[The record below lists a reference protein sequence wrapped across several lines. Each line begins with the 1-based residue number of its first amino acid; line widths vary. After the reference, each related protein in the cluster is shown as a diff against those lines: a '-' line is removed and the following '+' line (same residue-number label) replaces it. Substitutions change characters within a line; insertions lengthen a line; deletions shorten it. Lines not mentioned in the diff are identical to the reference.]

1 MMESLGGK
9 SSGEILANCEVC
21 IKFIEAGCT
30 FSAAT
35 VRRLR
40 LLVELRGRS
49 TGTSKELL
57 VRLTDDSDP
66 FFLFTCLVCEEDYH
80 ALRQHQGLLIDF
92 SAFPHKFVEL
102 VNTCIRESEKDSPK
116 FVLALHCADDGG
128 DRAALEVVE
137 VNMFKHL
144 CHLSLTLTPASTQ
157 LKLSHL
163 AECCK
168 ALKAEVRAKEREAE
182 ENAKQLEHQLRS
194 TQDILAKT
202 SREAQELRSELNHQI
217 SLSSEKQAQLLSQ
230 EKDKL
235 LKIQSDADRRA
246 DRERRDLEAKM
257 SHRIDQLQ
265 AKVSSLT
272 AQNSELSEK
281 RQRAEGSVK
290 ELRSRLSSAEGNL
303 ERCRQELGHTKKINA
318 HLDKD
323 YHSKMSSVRELESR
337 VSHLEGELRS
347 KDTSLGHTQE
357 MLESLQQQKR
367 SLEEALEEKQ
377 QKLAKR
383 ENSIQMLYA
392 ELQKSLDVIKKLQK
406 KIKEEHM
413 TSKVRGAALVEQDK
427 LVTEKD
433 SKVVELSEQVQ
444 QIATKLSQLTLDK
457 ERLQSEHREAKEK
470 LLEHE
475 KTLDT
480 NEKVI
485 SWLNKQLN
493 EAEMAGAVI
502 KRAPLTEAY
511 LTSQSHGVQG
521 PRFPSAGL
529 PTELAHSTPLSNT
542 LRSLP
547 TVSSSGR
554 SGGGHSTLSSLRTL
568 AHIPP
573 IPEEIS
579 PRTSHVSPTDKEI
592 SPVDKENMQGLDPK
606 FFEPTGASAVHVHG
620 LLRANYQRTSHKETA
635 IQSRDFVADSNKQG
649 GRGESRGGRGGGAP
663 RLGRGRGIG
672 ERKPAEATRKFGTA
686 TSRASNYFPRS

>member
-1 MMESLGGK
+1 MESLGGK
-9 SSGEILANCEVC
+9 SGGDILANCEVC
-21 IKFIEAGCT
+21 IKFIEAGCAVA
-30 FSAAT
+30 AAT

-40 LLVELRGRS
+40 LLVELRGRT

-66 FFLFTCLVCEEDYH
+66 FFLFTCIVCEEDYH
-80 ALRQHQGLLIDF
+80 GLRQSQGLLIDF

-102 VNTCIRESEKDSPK
+102 VNTCIRESGKDSPK
-116 FVLALHCADDGG
+116 FVLALRCSDSGG
-128 DRAALEVVE
+128 DNAALEVVE
-137 VNMFKHL
+137 VNIFKHL

-168 ALKAEVRAKEREAE
+168 ALKAEVKAKEREAE
-182 ENAKQLEHQLRS
+182 ENAKQLESQLRN

-217 SLSSEKQAQLLSQ
+217 ALSSEKQAQLINQ

-235 LKIQSDADRRA
+235 LKVQSDADRRA

-272 AQNSELSEK
+272 AQNSELLEK
-281 RQRAEGSVK
+281 KQRAEGSVK
-290 ELRSRLSSAEGNL
+290 ELRGRLSSAEGNL

-323 YHSKMSSVRELESR
+323 YHSKSSAVRELESR
-337 VSHLEGELRS
+337 VSQLEGELRS
-347 KDTSLGHTQE
+347 KDTSLGHAQE

-367 SLEEALEEKQ
+367 SLEETVEEKQ

-413 TSKVRGAALVEQDK
+413 TSNVRGAALMEQDK

-433 SKVVELSEQVQ
+433 SKVAELSEQVQ
-444 QIATKLSQLTLDK
+444 QMATKLSQLTLDNEK
-457 ERLQSEHREAKEK
+457 LLGENREAKEK

-475 KTLDT
+475 KTLET

-493 EAEMAGAVI
+493 ETEIAGAVI

-521 PRFPSAGL
+521 PRFPSSGL

-542 LRSLP
+542 LHSLP
-547 TVSSSGR
+547 TLGSSGR
-554 SGGGHSTLSSLRTL
+554 SGGGHSTNSLRTFG
-568 AHIPP
+568 HIPP

-579 PRTSHVSPTDKEI
+579 PRTSHVSPTEKDI
-592 SPVDKENMQGLDPK
+592 SPVDKENVQGLDPK
-606 FFEPTGASAVHVHG
+606 YFEPTGVSAVQVHG
-620 LLRANYQRTSHKETA
+620 LLRANYQRSSLRDTGS
-635 IQSRDFVADSNKQG
+635 QPRDFVADGKQGERREGRGG
-649 GRGESRGGRGGGAP
+649 GRGRGGAARGGRG
-663 RLGRGRGIG
+663 RGVG
-672 ERKPAEATRKFGTA
+672 ERKPTDATRKFGTS